1 MHRREI
7 GTRDSK
13 GSHTQLDGRGGRI
26 VYLRQHVRAGTGR
39 GLRRKRGRMH
49 SRDEGPAYMGLD
61 VGVDILIIGRVQG
74 GEQRAKS
81 GLSLDYG
88 GPQGLL
94 TQYLMSWSP

>member
-1 MHRREI
+1 
-7 GTRDSK
+7 
-13 GSHTQLDGRGGRI
+13 
-26 VYLRQHVRAGTGR
+26 
-39 GLRRKRGRMH
+39 MH